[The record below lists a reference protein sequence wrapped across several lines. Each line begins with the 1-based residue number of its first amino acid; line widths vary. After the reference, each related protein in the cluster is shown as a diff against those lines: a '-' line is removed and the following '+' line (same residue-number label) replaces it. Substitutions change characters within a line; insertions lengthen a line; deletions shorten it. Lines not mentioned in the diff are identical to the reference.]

1 MPGNTL
7 LRAAAL
13 LMVIT
18 LGAALYWLT
27 LDQSDPCASPQTDI
41 SAAIIAEGDN
51 DQGGLANRAMI
62 MRGACDE
69 SKDEVKK

>member
-1 MPGNTL
+1 MPRNTI

-13 LMVIT
+13 LMIIT
-18 LGAALYWLT
+18 VGGAMYWLT

-41 SAAIIAEGDN
+41 SAAIIAEGDD

-69 SKDEVKK
+69 NKDEVNK

>member
-1 MPGNTL
+1 MPKNTL

-18 LGAALYWLT
+18 VGSALYWLT
-27 LDQSDPCASPQTDI
+27 LDQSDPCASPQADI
-41 SAAIIAEGDN
+41 SAAIIAEGDD

-69 SKDEVKK
+69 RRKELQK